1 MRLSAQSVFTGLWR
15 RPDFLKLWSG
25 RTVSTLGSQIM
36 QVALPLAAVL
46 VLHASPFQMGVLR
59 AVAAVPDFLFGFPA
73 GAWVDRVRRRPLMI
87 GTDLCQAVVVGSVP
101 VAALLGLLHLE
112 QLYVVAFLSGALTLV
127 FDIASQSYVPTLLGS
142 EDLVEGNSKLAASN
156 SLSSLLGPAVGG
168 SLVQLVTAPITITL
182 NSISFLFSALMLA
195 TIGGTEPAARTAGTG
210 SGFAAFWQ
218 SIGQGL
224 RFMVENR
231 VLLALSAA
239 AGLFNL
245 FDGMIFAVYI
255 LYASRELAIPPALLG
270 VIIAAG
276 GVGGLLGAFVA
287 GWVSRRLT
295 AGRALLAAL
304 VVATVGEALIA
315 FASGPLGLTA
325 SLLLA
330 AEVLVGLGAAVFSI
344 NYLTLRQLLTPV
356 ELQGRVHATNRTII
370 TGLVPVGALVGG
382 VLGQLLGLRAPLIV
396 GAAGTLLAAVLLFAS
411 PLRTWR
417 APGQP

>member
-1 MRLSAQSVFTGLWR
+1 
-15 RPDFLKLWSG
+15 
-25 RTVSTLGSQIM
+25 
-36 QVALPLAAVL
+36 
-46 VLHASPFQMGVLR
+46 
-59 AVAAVPDFLFGFPA
+59 
-73 GAWVDRVRRRPLMI
+73 
-87 GTDLCQAVVVGSVP
+87 
-101 VAALLGLLHLE
+101 
-112 QLYVVAFLSGALTLV
+112 
-127 FDIASQSYVPTLLGS
+127 
-142 EDLVEGNSKLAASN
+142 
-156 SLSSLLGPAVGG
+156 
-168 SLVQLVTAPITITL
+168 
-182 NSISFLFSALMLA
+182 
-195 TIGGTEPAARTAGTG
+195 
-210 SGFAAFWQ
+210 
-218 SIGQGL
+218 
-224 RFMVENR
+224 
-231 VLLALSAA
+231 
-239 AGLFNL
+239 
-245 FDGMIFAVYI
+245 MIFAVYI